1 VENGDDVTVID
12 DLSTGSAANVSHLK
26 GSPRFH
32 YVFGSILERSVLA
45 ELVDEADTIF
55 HLAAAVGVRLVVESP
70 VHTIETNVHGTE
82 LVLGLANKKK
92 KRVLLASTSEVYGKS
107 NRERFTEGDDLLLGP
122 SHKGRWSYA
131 CSKALDEFLAMAYWQ
146 EKKLPVTIVRLFN
159 TVGPRQTGRYGM
171 VIPRFVGQALAGE
184 PISVFGD
191 GEQSRCFAHVR
202 DVVGALVELILKP
215 ESIGQVYN
223 IGSDHEITVN
233 ALARRV
239 LEMTNSRSEIVH
251 VPYDEAYAEGF
262 EDMRRRVPDIS
273 KIARLV
279 GYAPQHDIQRILHDV
294 IDYMRS
300 RPETQAA

>member
-1 VENGDDVTVID
+1 
-12 DLSTGSAANVSHLK
+12 
-26 GSPRFH
+26 
-32 YVFGSILERSVLA
+32 
-45 ELVDEADTIF
+45 
-55 HLAAAVGVRLVVESP
+55 
-70 VHTIETNVHGTE
+70 
-82 LVLGLANKKK
+82 
-92 KRVLLASTSEVYGKS
+92 
-107 NRERFTEGDDLLLGP
+107 
-122 SHKGRWSYA
+122 
-131 CSKALDEFLAMAYWQ
+131 
-146 EKKLPVTIVRLFN
+146 
-159 TVGPRQTGRYGM
+159 M

-223 IGSDHEITVN
+223 IGSDQEITVN

-262 EDMRRRVPDIS
+262 EDMRRRMPDIS

-279 GYAPQHDIQRILHDV
+279 AWAPQHDIQRILHDV